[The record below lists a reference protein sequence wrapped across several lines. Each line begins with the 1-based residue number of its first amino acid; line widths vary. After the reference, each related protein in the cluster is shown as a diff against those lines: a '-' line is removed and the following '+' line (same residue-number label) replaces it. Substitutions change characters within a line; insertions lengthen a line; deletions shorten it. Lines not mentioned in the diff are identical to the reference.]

1 MQERV
6 VLRYASGESGAP
18 FAMTYGMR
26 VMQRWSA
33 DSWDLQRV
41 VSSYIVIIYLTK
53 VALQIIKD
61 VNNRVKR
68 SLRLMEGMYC
78 VHCFSN

>member
-1 MQERV
+1 M
-6 VLRYASGESGAP
+6 
-18 FAMTYGMR
+18 
-26 VMQRWSA
+26 
-33 DSWDLQRV
+33 